1 MRFLL
6 ALAMVEQP
14 DLISQSVELSLQ
26 DDVKMQ
32 DFASYV
38 GTLLSNRATRE
49 AAWQL
54 IQGKWNEVKKKA
66 DSPMLLRRMV
76 ESLGALP
83 ERQHLEQI
91 ERFLGAHPIEG
102 ARQAI
107 AQTLER
113 LRMDVALRDRLV
125 RETSAWLRA
134 HAAPSKR

>member
-1 MRFLL
+1 
-6 ALAMVEQP
+6 MVEQS
-14 DLISQSVELSLQ
+14 DLVAQSIELSLR

-38 GTLLSNRATRE
+38 GTLLGNRATRE

-54 IQGKWNEVKKKA
+54 VQGRWGEVKKKA
-66 DSPMLLRRMV
+66 DSPMLLRRLV

-91 ERFLGAHPIEG
+91 ESFLSAHPIEG

-113 LRMDVALRDRLV
+113 LRMDVVLRERLV
-125 RETSAWLRA
+125 RETGAWLRA
-134 HAAPSKR
+134 HARGSQPSPS